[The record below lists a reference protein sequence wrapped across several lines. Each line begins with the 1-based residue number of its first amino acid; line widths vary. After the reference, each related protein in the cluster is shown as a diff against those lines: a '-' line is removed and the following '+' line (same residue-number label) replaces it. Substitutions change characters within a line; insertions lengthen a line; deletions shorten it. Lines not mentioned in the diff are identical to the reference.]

1 MKRPSIVELITDP
14 TKNFLTFF
22 LIGTLLFTIVADGIS
37 ALFWDVLGEWLQT
50 RMGIENPSLLK
61 ALIVLSLT
69 TLLLIVIYATNFSR
83 WLKKKLARFPI
94 FGIKIPDQT
103 NVTPLT
109 TTLPGLIAAMSPK
122 DNSPAELAIH
132 HHWNGGKSPSLK
144 HCWLI
149 CTKKSLPYAQEMIKK
164 FTDKGLTQTIEFHYG
179 NYQLTDPE
187 YPEQKLNLL
196 IEDNLV
202 DDPNYIRRLV
212 NCIYA
217 DAQKRGLEESDVIAD
232 YTGATK
238 GMTAGIILACTAP
251 DRRLQYISQVDNS
264 QLMEVKISY
273 KLRNVVG

>member
-109 TTLPGLIAAMSPK
+109 TPLPGLIAAMSPK
-122 DNSPAELAIH
+122 DNSPAELAIYE
-132 HHWNGGKSPSLK
+132 W
-144 HCWLI
+144 
-149 CTKKSLPYAQEMIKK
+149 
-164 FTDKGLTQTIEFHYG
+164 QTW
-179 NYQLTDPE
+179 
-187 YPEQKLNLL
+187 
-196 IEDNLV
+196 V
-202 DDPNYIRRLV
+202 
-212 NCIYA
+212 
-217 DAQKRGLEESDVIAD
+217 RGLGVEGQRKLKNASVLISRCGGLGGLAAYELAAAGVGKIVIAHAGNLKESDLHRQLLQTAD
-232 YTGATK
+232 WVGKPRIESIVFGASGRANIRQTK
-238 GMTAGIILACTAP
+238 QLIDELTARQPGLSLSPA
-251 DRRLQYISQVDNS
+251 
-264 QLMEVKISY
+264 
-273 KLRNVVG
+273 